1 MPQSGRNFP
10 KGGSFGNL
18 SPGFRNC
25 HFELVKLSS
34 RLFGL
39 CRNFAQIFWNMKTRM
54 KTLKAFVLFLGLLM
68 LTATQM
74 NAQNKGGGLFGMGP
88 SGEASPH
95 RSLLN
100 PSGGNITNQT
110 YGSDADGFG
119 ITNQTYG
126 LDAPLGSGLLIMA
139 VAGACYAGMKRNK
152 KQTKK

>member
-1 MPQSGRNFP
+1 
-10 KGGSFGNL
+10 
-18 SPGFRNC
+18 
-25 HFELVKLSS
+25 
-34 RLFGL
+34 
-39 CRNFAQIFWNMKTRM
+39 M
-54 KTLKAFVLFLGLLM
+54 KTLKALALFLGLSM

-126 LDAPLGSGLLIMA
+126 QDAPLGSGLLMMA
-139 VAGACYAGMKRNK
+139 AAMGYAAMKRNK

>member
-1 MPQSGRNFP
+1 
-10 KGGSFGNL
+10 
-18 SPGFRNC
+18 
-25 HFELVKLSS
+25 
-34 RLFGL
+34 
-39 CRNFAQIFWNMKTRM
+39 MKTRM
-54 KTLKAFVLFLGLLM
+54 KTLKALALILGLLM

-110 YGSDADGFG
+110 YGSNQDGFG

-126 LDAPLGSGLLIMA
+126 DNAPLGSGLLMMTA
-139 VAGACYAGMKRNK
+139 AAMGYAAMKRNK

>member
-1 MPQSGRNFP
+1 
-10 KGGSFGNL
+10 
-18 SPGFRNC
+18 
-25 HFELVKLSS
+25 
-34 RLFGL
+34 
-39 CRNFAQIFWNMKTRM
+39 M
-54 KTLKAFVLFLGLLM
+54 KTLKAFVLFLGLSM

-74 NAQNKGGGLFGMGP
+74 NAQNMGGGLFGMGP

-100 PSGGNITNQT
+100 PTGGNITNQT

-126 LDAPLGSGLLIMA
+126 QDEDAPLGSGLLIMA

-152 KQTKK
+152 KQTKKVKK

>member
-1 MPQSGRNFP
+1 
-10 KGGSFGNL
+10 
-18 SPGFRNC
+18 
-25 HFELVKLSS
+25 
-34 RLFGL
+34 
-39 CRNFAQIFWNMKTRM
+39 MKTRM

-126 LDAPLGSGLLIMA
+126 QDAPLGSGLLIM
-139 VAGACYAGMKRNK
+139 VLAGACYAGMKRNK